1 MNELIEKVENLK
13 EVLDNTKEVKEI
25 NEINELIMQDEELLK
40 LIKKYQETEDPK
52 LKEKI
57 INNDLFMQYK
67 HSETELN
74 LLIMKIN
81 SELKKINDKGK
92 CGL

>member
-25 NEINELIMQDEELLK
+25 NEINNLIMQDNDLLE
-40 LIKKYQETEDPK
+40 LIKKYQETQDPE

-57 INNDLFMQYK
+57 INNDLFMKYK

-74 LLIMKIN
+74 LLIMGIN
-81 SELKKINDKGK
+81 SKLKKISDKGK
-92 CGL
+92 CGI